1 MAIDS
6 LVNMQQMFGSPT
18 PDPVGQSLQAGLG
31 QQRAQISNNIAQDK
45 SDKNQKLAMMLYAL
59 GGALKG
65 DEDFVVKTLQFKEMQ
80 EGKKKEKEQKEAWEK
95 VKQSALIQSNP
106 NIATLANAL
115 TPEQGIS
122 LAVEMETREPKK
134 REILEA
140 ADGRKR
146 YVDTGELV
154 FEDVEVSGTP
164 QNIISNVDKSVENT
178 VEEVGFV
185 EPFAQM
191 EEAFGLADATQE
203 GFNIV
208 ARKLGFEP
216 ADVTGQAVRARDNL
230 NLEIKTTLAQDFTG
244 RVNQQLLQQIDEL
257 LPKSS
262 LTSEKDAQA
271 KYSLMRDRA
280 RNRIQRLEQGI
291 KSGTLSETQIATA
304 RDVLY
309 RTKLLEKKIDAAVL
323 SLEPETTDLDPKK
336 TNLDSTVILD
346 TNETQRFKDLYRL
359 G

>member
-1 MAIDS
+1 MANDS
-6 LVNMQQMFGSPT
+6 LRQLSDTLNMATAQLSGDPQRMQMALGMQQSRKLQEEAAARQQKLQQFAQANPSLSKMYELFGEKGLQQSYLQQQE
-18 PDPVGQSLQAGLG
+18 GQQAELERVKKIKTYVDAGLS
-31 QQRAQISNNIAQDK
+31 QQD
-45 SDKNQKLAMMLYAL
+45 
-59 GGALKG
+59 
-65 DEDFVVKTLQFKEMQ
+65 
-80 EGKKKEKEQKEAWEK
+80 
-95 VKQSALIQSNP
+95 
-106 NIATLANAL
+106 ATL
-115 TPEQGIS
+115 
-122 LAVEMETREPKK
+122 LA
-134 REILEA
+134 
-140 ADGRKR
+140 
-146 YVDTGELV
+146 
-154 FEDVEVSGTP
+154 SGLDAKAIIDLKESGKS
-164 QNIISNVDKSVENT
+164 QAENIISNVDKSVENT

>member
-1 MAIDS
+1 MQMA
-6 LVNMQQMFGSPT
+6 LGMQQSRKLQEEAAARQQKLQQFAQANPSLAKMYELFGEK
-18 PDPVGQSLQAGLG
+18 GLQQGYLQQQEG
-31 QQRAQISNNIAQDK
+31 QQAELERVKKIKTYVDSGLSQQD
-45 SDKNQKLAMMLYAL
+45 
-59 GGALKG
+59 
-65 DEDFVVKTLQFKEMQ
+65 
-80 EGKKKEKEQKEAWEK
+80 
-95 VKQSALIQSNP
+95 
-106 NIATLANAL
+106 ATL
-115 TPEQGIS
+115 
-122 LAVEMETREPKK
+122 LA
-134 REILEA
+134 
-140 ADGRKR
+140 
-146 YVDTGELV
+146 
-154 FEDVEVSGTP
+154 SGLDAKAIIDLKESGKS
-164 QNIISNVDKSVENT
+164 QAENIISNVDKSVENT

-346 TNETQRFKDLYRL
+346 TNETQRFKDLYRP

>member
-1 MAIDS
+1 MANES
-6 LVNMQQMFGSPT
+6 LRQLSDTLNMATAQLSGDPQRMQMALGMQQSRKLQEEAAARQQKLQQFAQVNPSLSKMYELFGEKGLQQGYLQQQE
-18 PDPVGQSLQAGLG
+18 GQQAELERVKKIKTYVDAGLS
-31 QQRAQISNNIAQDK
+31 QQD
-45 SDKNQKLAMMLYAL
+45 
-59 GGALKG
+59 
-65 DEDFVVKTLQFKEMQ
+65 
-80 EGKKKEKEQKEAWEK
+80 
-95 VKQSALIQSNP
+95 
-106 NIATLANAL
+106 ATL
-115 TPEQGIS
+115 
-122 LAVEMETREPKK
+122 LA
-134 REILEA
+134 
-140 ADGRKR
+140 
-146 YVDTGELV
+146 
-154 FEDVEVSGTP
+154 SGLDAKAIIDLKESGKS
-164 QNIISNVDKSVENT
+164 QAENIISNVDKSVENT

-323 SLEPETTDLDPKK
+323 SLELETTDLDPKK

-346 TNETQRFKDLYRL
+346 TNETQRFKDLYRP

>member
-1 MAIDS
+1 MANGNQSIRQLSDALGMATARLS
-6 LVNMQQMFGSPT
+6 GDPQRMQMALGMQQSRKLQEEAAARQQKLQQFAQTNPSLAKMFELFGEKGLQQGYLQQQE
-18 PDPVGQSLQAGLG
+18 GQQAELERVKKIKTYVDAGLS
-31 QQRAQISNNIAQDK
+31 QQD
-45 SDKNQKLAMMLYAL
+45 
-59 GGALKG
+59 
-65 DEDFVVKTLQFKEMQ
+65 
-80 EGKKKEKEQKEAWEK
+80 
-95 VKQSALIQSNP
+95 
-106 NIATLANAL
+106 ATL
-115 TPEQGIS
+115 
-122 LAVEMETREPKK
+122 LASGLDAKAIIDLKESGK
-134 REILEA
+134 RQAE
-140 ADGRKR
+140 
-146 YVDTGELV
+146 
-154 FEDVEVSGTP
+154 
-164 QNIISNVDKSVENT
+164 NIISNVDKSVENT

-191 EEAFGLADATQE
+191 EDAFGLGDALGE
-203 GFNIV
+203 AANITL
-208 ARKLGFEP
+208 RRIGLEPFENI
-216 ADVTGQAVRARDNL
+216 GQSARARDNL

-291 KSGTLSETQIATA
+291 ESGILSETQMATA
-304 RDVLY
+304 SDVLY

-323 SLEPETTDLDPKK
+323 SLESETTDLDPKK

-346 TNETQRFKDLYRL
+346 TNETQRFKDLYRP

>member
-1 MAIDS
+1 MANDS
-6 LVNMQQMFGSPT
+6 LRQLSDTLNMATAQLSGDPQRMQMALGMQQSRKLQEEAAARQQKLQQFAQANPSLSKMYELFGEKGLQQSYLQQQE
-18 PDPVGQSLQAGLG
+18 GQQAELERVKKIKTYVDAGLS
-31 QQRAQISNNIAQDK
+31 QQD
-45 SDKNQKLAMMLYAL
+45 
-59 GGALKG
+59 
-65 DEDFVVKTLQFKEMQ
+65 
-80 EGKKKEKEQKEAWEK
+80 
-95 VKQSALIQSNP
+95 
-106 NIATLANAL
+106 ATL
-115 TPEQGIS
+115 
-122 LAVEMETREPKK
+122 LA
-134 REILEA
+134 
-140 ADGRKR
+140 
-146 YVDTGELV
+146 
-154 FEDVEVSGTP
+154 SGLDAKAIIDLKESGKS
-164 QNIISNVDKSVENT
+164 QAENIISNVDKSVENT

-346 TNETQRFKDLYRL
+346 TNETQRFKDLYRP